1 VSYSRHWVLGVPVDD
16 ATEAQVLKFV
26 AEAVESR
33 SGQKIVTVNA
43 EYVVKARQD
52 PEFLH
57 VVRDADLATADG
69 AGVLWALRRQGIR
82 IPRRVGG
89 SDLIW
94 SISHQAAQHGHR
106 IFFLGAAPGV
116 AGQAAGKL
124 AARYPGLSIAGTFAG
139 SPGEDENG
147 HIVDLIRRS
156 KADILFVAFGAPQQ
170 DLWISQNLTG
180 TGAAVAMGVGGSF
193 DYVAGI
199 ARRAP
204 RWMQDHGLDWLWRLV
219 RQPWRWRRMI
229 ALPIFVWLVLT
240 ERSGMEKGTTE

>member
-1 VSYSRHWVLGVPVDD
+1 MDD

-33 SGQKIVTVNA
+33 SSQKIVTVNA
-43 EYVVKARQD
+43 EYVVKAQRD
-52 PEFLH
+52 PEFLQ
-57 VVRDADLATADG
+57 VVHNADLATADG
-69 AGVLWALRRQGIR
+69 AGVLWALRRQGIG

-94 SISHQAAQHGHR
+94 SISHQAAECGHR
-106 IFFLGAAPGV
+106 VFFLGAGPGV
-116 AGQAAGKL
+116 ANQVAARL
-124 AARYPGLSIAGTFAG
+124 SARYPGLFVAGCYAG
-139 SPGEDENG
+139 SPGEDEIG

-170 DLWISQNLTG
+170 DLWISQNLQS
-180 TGAAVAMGVGGSF
+180 TGASVAMGVGGSF
-193 DYVAGI
+193 DYVAGV

-204 RWMQDHGLDWLWRLV
+204 LWMQDHGLDWFWRLLH
-219 RQPWRWRRMI
+219 QPWRWRRMT

-240 ERSGMEKGTTE
+240 DCSGREKGTKA